1 MKVYEYY
8 ILKKISKLSPT
19 VSGTKIISSENTVNV
34 FNIHMPPDID
44 KIVLEDYHY
53 VLNDEDKLH
62 INEFDN
68 YNNFLSQKKTQRD
81 INSVFIKNMSEGKGF
96 KNTILKKIKDIY
108 SLKEMFENDLSPKY
122 SDFEKILISLSP
134 YQTECYIEKY
144 CSEKEL
150 SRALIY
156 LASEIQDSAMKKI
169 EIVIDHII
177 SNNIKLSDKTIKDYI
192 LTVMS
197 DVNDRIQIIQN
208 NNKDVEENN
217 KKKNEIINTG
227 ILKISLLTEI
237 NKEEISYTTMNLLK
251 KDDLKELM
259 KEKRNYNRRIE
270 MAIYS
275 NTNLKILFGGSK
287 PRQNS
292 AGIWGSK
299 QHTMIVGTTGMGK
312 TSNMMGILFG
322 DNFEKFCEILHANV
336 ERNILL
342 KNTPLES
349 EILIEK
355 EKTMVQQAKKR
366 L

>member
-8 ILKKISKLSPT
+8 ILKKLSQLSPT
-19 VSGTKIISSENTVNV
+19 LTGTKIVSSSNTVNL
-34 FNIHMPPDID
+34 FNLNISPDID
-44 KIVLEDYHY
+44 KEILKDYHY
-53 VLNDEDKLH
+53 ALNDEDKLH

-68 YNNFLSQKKTQRD
+68 YNNFLSQKETQRD

-108 SLKEMFENDLSPKY
+108 SLKEMFENDFSPKY

-169 EIVIDHII
+169 EVVIDHII
-177 SNNIKLSDKTIKDYI
+177 SKNIKLSDKIIKDYI

-208 NNKDVEENN
+208 NNKGIEENN

-237 NKEEISYTTMNLLK
+237 NKEEISYTTINLLK
-251 KDDLKELM
+251 KDNLKELM
-259 KEKRNYNRRIE
+259 KEKRNHNKRIE

-275 NTNLKILFGGSK
+275 NTNAKVIFGKSNNING
-287 PRQNS
+287 
-292 AGIWGSK
+292 
-299 QHTMIVGTTGMGK
+299 HMMIVGTSGMGK
-312 TSNMMGILFG
+312 TSNMMNILFG

-342 KNTPLES
+342 KNTPLEA